1 MKITQTTLR
10 KIIREELSRVN
21 EMGDVI
27 GDMAD
32 RYRVDEDKLR
42 QLYDLY
48 GEPKYY
54 DDYMLFDD
62 FIRIDAYNQDL
73 DEPSQRGREGRYDR
87 KTYRENKEQ

>member
-1 MKITQTTLR
+1 MKITTDR
-10 KIIREELSRVN
+10 IKKIIREELSRVN

-32 RYRVDEDKLR
+32 RYGVDEDKLR
-42 QLYDLY
+42 DLYSMY
-48 GEPKYY
+48 GEPEYY
-54 DDYMLFDD
+54 DDYMLFDG
-62 FIRIDAYNQDL
+62 FIRIDAYNQDP